1 MKIKERIKNVGFWVS
16 LLGSV
21 FLMLGAFG
29 IEIGDETAGAII
41 NAVSSMLVLFGIAS
55 DPTSGAGYLDAADS
69 VPDADGVTATVAAA
83 ETADGDKSGEDNGG
97 ATGIEKRREKT

>member
-29 IEIGDETAGAII
+29 IEIGDETASAII

-55 DPTSGAGYLDAADS
+55 DPTSGSGYLDAADA
-69 VPDADGVTATVAAA
+69 VPDADGVAATVAAA
-83 ETADGDKSGEDNGG
+83 ETADGGKSGEDNGV
-97 ATGIEKRREKT
+97 ATDKEKGREKT

>member
-29 IEIGDETAGAII
+29 IEIGDETASAII

-69 VPDADGVTATVAAA
+69 VPDADGVTA
-83 ETADGDKSGEDNGG
+83 DGGKSGEDNGG

>member
-29 IEIGDETAGAII
+29 IEIGDETASAIKI
-41 NAVSSMLVLFGIAS
+41 GRAHV
-55 DPTSGAGYLDAADS
+55 
-69 VPDADGVTATVAAA
+69 
-83 ETADGDKSGEDNGG
+83 
-97 ATGIEKRREKT
+97 

>member
-29 IEIGDETAGAII
+29 IEIGDETASAII

-55 DPTSGAGYLDAADS
+55 DPTSGAGYLDAADA
-69 VPDADGVTATVAAA
+69 VPDADGVAATVAAA
-83 ETADGDKSGEDNGG
+83 EADGGNSGEDSGG
-97 ATGIEKRREKT
+97 A

>member
-29 IEIGDETAGAII
+29 IEIGDETASAII
-41 NAVSSMLVLFGIAS
+41 NAVSSLVLFGIAS

-83 ETADGDKSGEDNGG
+83 ETADGGKSGEDDGV

>member
-29 IEIGDETAGAII
+29 IEIGDETANAII
-41 NAVSSMLVLFGIAS
+41 NAVSSLLVLFGIAS
-55 DPTSGAGYLDAADS
+55 DPTSGAGYLDASDGK
-69 VPDADGVTATVAAA
+69 PDADDVAATVVEA
-83 ETADGDKSGEDNGG
+83 EATRGKETGGE
-97 ATGIEKRREKT
+97 